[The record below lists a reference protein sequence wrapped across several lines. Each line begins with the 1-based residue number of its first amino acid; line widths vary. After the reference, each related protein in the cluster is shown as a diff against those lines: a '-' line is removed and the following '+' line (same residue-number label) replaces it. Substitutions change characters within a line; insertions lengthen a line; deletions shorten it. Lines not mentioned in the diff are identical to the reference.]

1 MTQDVK
7 LSVDT
12 RLDFFTKYYSVPQ
25 ELRGEVDAFV
35 LDMYALAEG
44 CANAAEFESK
54 FAASSLA
61 GRFNGLLIRCTPVPQ
76 QLTAQQ
82 QAAAKQ
88 TYKELRKENGDSLAK
103 DIAKEFA
110 TDVQMRAEED
120 LIAATRK
127 KMIREGTFDEYTKA
141 SNVADDAQWLGGM
154 LKKWF
159 GKK

>member
-1 MTQDVK
+1 MTEDVK
-7 LSVDT
+7 LCIDSRV
-12 RLDFFTKYYSVPQ
+12 DFFTKYYSVPQ

-35 LDMYALAEG
+35 LGMYDLAG
-44 CANAAEFESK
+44 QCQNATEFESK
-54 FAASSLA
+54 FAASELS
-61 GRFNGLLIRCTPVPQ
+61 GRFTGLLTRCTPIPQ

-88 TYKELRKENGDSLAK
+88 TYQQMRRENGESLAK

-127 KMIREGTFDEYTKA
+127 KMIREGTYDEYTKA
-141 SNVADDAQWLGGM
+141 SNVADDAQWLGGF
-154 LKKWF
+154 LGKLFKK
-159 GKK
+159 K